1 MSSGISLLNNILAN
15 LVIIKFVPKESY
27 FSAENIESKATE
39 ISKGLQSAAQKRRI
53 PFSLKDSALLVLD
66 MQRYFL
72 EPNSHAYI
80 PSARAILPGIQAL
93 VQAYGKLGLP
103 IIFTRHS
110 NSSQDSGMMR
120 RWWRDTIRA
129 NTPLSEIE
137 AGLDLSMGIVIQ
149 KSQYDAFYRTTLE
162 ERLHER
168 RVRQVVISGVMT
180 HLCCETTAR
189 AAFVRGFEVFFLI
202 DGTATY
208 NAEFHRAA
216 LLNLAHGFAILS
228 RVDEILTEA
237 KHAN

>member
-1 MSSGISLLNNILAN
+1 M
-15 LVIIKFVPKESY
+15 KFVPKESY
-27 FSAENIESKATE
+27 FSAENIDRKATE
-39 ISKGLQSAAQKRRI
+39 ISQGLPNLGQNARI
-53 PFSLKDSALLVLD
+53 PFSLQNSALLVLD

-80 PSARAILPGIQAL
+80 PSAKAILPGIQAL

-110 NSSQDSGMMR
+110 NISQDSGMME
-120 RWWRDTIRA
+120 RWWRDSIRA
-129 NTPLSEIE
+129 NTPLSEIDPE
-137 AGLDLSMGIVIQ
+137 LDLSKGIVVQ
-149 KSQYDAFYRTTLE
+149 KSQYDAFYKTALE
-162 ERLHER
+162 EMLHNR

-189 AAFVRGFEVFFLI
+189 SAFVRGFEVFFLI

-228 RVDEILTEA
+228 RVNEILTEA